1 MARVILREE
10 RLNRHA
16 ARRGV
21 AEADA
26 QLRDFAGP
34 LRMAIHRDHRVA
46 DLFAFDRLEIH
57 APRRA
62 EVRRRGGGPLDER
75 LGRAQTTGL
84 PAQLEKWHFKRV
96 ALPRRRCDC
105 ACHVGHGCVCG
116 GVSAPGEV
124 LRGLCLDVAHADDL
138 MRGCDALQGVE
149 VSASHMAGADEGDS
163 EHRHRPLQDQS
174 QAQEQKP
181 AEAGEGPVACTP
193 QRAATSRSQPAARML
208 RHQPASWFST

>member
-1 MARVILREE
+1 MTGTEQTAAARGQLKQRLGFGSGLGE
-10 RLNRHA
+10 RLLDVDMRTA
-16 ARRGV
+16 QQRLAGQREVGRRMRTHV
-21 AEADA
+21 HDV
-26 QLRDFAGP
+26 RT
-34 LRMAIHRDHRVA
+34 RV
-46 DLFAFDRLEIH
+46 LHEL
-57 APRRA
+57 
-62 EVRRRGGGPLDER
+62 
-75 LGRAQTTGL
+75 
-84 PAQLEKWHFKRV
+84 
-96 ALPRRRCDC
+96 
-105 ACHVGHGCVCG
+105 GHGCVCG

-181 AEAGEGPVACTP
+181 AEAGEGPVARTP
-193 QRAATSRSQPAARML
+193 QRGATSRSQPAARML